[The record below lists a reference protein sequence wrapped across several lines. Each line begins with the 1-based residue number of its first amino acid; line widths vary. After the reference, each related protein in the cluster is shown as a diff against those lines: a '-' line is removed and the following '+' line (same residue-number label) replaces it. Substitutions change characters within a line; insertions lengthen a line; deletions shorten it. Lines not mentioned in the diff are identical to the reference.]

1 LEEISL
7 SDQPFR
13 SGFVSIIG
21 RPNVGKSTLL
31 NRILGEKIAITS
43 DKPQTTRNR
52 IQGIYNQPDRQVVFI
67 DTPGIHQAK
76 SLLNKYMVET
86 ARASIQEVDVIA
98 LLVEAGDIPGKQEAF
113 VLDLLRGI
121 ATPVILVINK
131 VDTLKKEL
139 LLERISVYAGLFQ
152 FREIMPISA
161 LTGDGVER
169 LVEVVGKLLPEGPS
183 YFPDDILTDVPER
196 FIAAEIIREK
206 IFRLT
211 RDEVPYSVAVE
222 IESFKEREDG
232 TLISIAAAIN
242 VEKDSQK
249 GIIIGRKGEL
259 LKKIGTLARKDLERL
274 LQTKVYLELFVRVRS
289 EWSESARMLKEFGY
303 E

>member
-1 LEEISL
+1 M

-86 ARASIQEVDVIA
+86 ARASIQEVDVIV
-98 LLVEAGDIPGKQEAF
+98 LLVEAGDLPGKQEAF
-113 VLDLLRGI
+113 VLDLLRGV

-139 LLERISVYAGLFQ
+139 LLERIAAYAGLLP
-152 FREIMPISA
+152 FREILPISA
-161 LTGDGVER
+161 LTGDGVEL
-169 LVEVVGKLLPEGPS
+169 LVEVVGKLLPEGPP

-289 EWSESARMLKEFGY
+289 EWSENARMLKEFGY